1 MIFEALGLVVLCLIY
16 FTTIVELIRKL
27 RIFVL
32 EETKLEARLLSVQFC
47 IFLLAYG
54 SKVITLVYW
63 IRNPPQQRNDIDR
76 FLMNTD
82 VMQLLWIVI
91 PITFVLWMQTRAF
104 YKMRCEKIN
113 QKLMMDIESEIID
126 EEESDGSEFPEAIGE
141 TITMN

>member
-91 PITFVLWMQTRAF
+91 PITFVLWM
-104 YKMRCEKIN
+104 
-113 QKLMMDIESEIID
+113 
-126 EEESDGSEFPEAIGE
+126 
-141 TITMN
+141 